1 MRISKSQLVKLI
13 QEEQKRLTED
23 DISTELDHLR
33 QNIDDDRDHIDNLE
47 DDIRDDRDEMERAH
61 REELDHERAKHE
73 AREVTKNQLRRIV
86 RRTLTE
92 EHVETDSGIHLH
104 VHHHGSD
111 ASEDE
116 GSSDEHEQGYDARE
130 DEHLAAEHGAES
142 DHEQDYEDRRDD
154 AGFEVRQESLQRK
167 ALKLRLARSIR
178 KSLYKNR

>member
-13 QEEQKRLTED
+13 QEEQQRLNED
-23 DISTELDHLR
+23 DISAELDHLR
-33 QNIDDDRDHIDNLE
+33 QNIDDDKDHVDNLE

-73 AREVTKNQLRRIV
+73 SREVTKNRLRRIV

-92 EHVETDSGIHLH
+92 EHVETDKGIHLH

-116 GSSDEHEQGYDARE
+116 GDHDEHEQGYDARE
-130 DEHLAAEHGAES
+130 DESLAALHGAES

-154 AGFEVRQESLQRK
+154 AGFEVRQESVQRK
-167 ALKLRLARSIR
+167 ALKRRLALSIR
-178 KSLYKNR
+178 KSLYKDR